1 MKQLLDWIGNRT
13 GAGDL
18 LRAGLYENIPGGAR
32 WRYVW
37 GSTLVLTFF
46 TQLITGMFLWMAYS
60 PSTQTAWESVYY
72 IEHQM
77 QGGSLLRGIHHF
89 TASAMVVLL
98 ALHLMQVVI
107 DGAYRAPREFN
118 FWIGL
123 ILMLLVLGLA
133 LTGYLLPWD
142 QKGFWATS
150 VATNLTGLAPGGE
163 AVRQLAIGGTNYGHH
178 TLTRFFALHAGLLP
192 ALLMFFLVLHLAL
205 FRRHGIT
212 AHRAKDRAAATL
224 WPDQALKDGVAC
236 LAVLA
241 VVVGLALWQKAELG
255 APADP
260 ASPYAAARP
269 EWYFLFLFQM
279 LKHFTGAQEFI
290 GAIFIPA
297 LVVLVL
303 FLMPLVGRW
312 RLGHRFNAAFLLTLF
327 GAAGFLTYQA
337 LHEDYYATWHNV
349 EESQLAGDE
358 KAIQRHRDRL
368 AASRD
373 FLSAR
378 HEARLEAERAIAL
391 AGSPR
396 KIPPTG
402 ALSMLR
408 ADIKA
413 QGRRLFRDHCTQCHA
428 FSGTDTNRNMY
439 VARPSASNLYGFATR
454 QWIAGLLDP
463 QRIDGDHYFGLTAHK
478 DGEMVE
484 WVKEN
489 IGEVDEEDRAGVMAE
504 VELVAAALSA
514 QAKLKVQAEQD
525 QRDAEKIAQGEAL
538 LKDDF
543 ACIECHRFGGE
554 GEREGPDLT
563 GYGSWE
569 WLVAFIS
576 SPEHERFYPE
586 TNDRMPSFAEHL
598 DQPQRN
604 TLTQE
609 QIGILAD
616 WLRSE
621 W

>member
-1 MKQLLDWIGNRT
+1 
-13 GAGDL
+13 
-18 LRAGLYENIPGGAR
+18 
-32 WRYVW
+32 
-37 GSTLVLTFF
+37 
-46 TQLITGMFLWMAYS
+46 
-60 PSTQTAWESVYY
+60 
-72 IEHQM
+72 
-77 QGGSLLRGIHHF
+77 
-89 TASAMVVLL
+89 
-98 ALHLMQVVI
+98 
-107 DGAYRAPREFN
+107 
-118 FWIGL
+118 
-123 ILMLLVLGLA
+123 MLLVLGLA

-142 QKGFWATS
+142 QKGFWATN

-163 AVRQLAIGGTNYGHH
+163 AIRQLVVGGTNYGHQ
-178 TLTRFFALHAGLLP
+178 TLTRFFALHAGVLP
-192 ALLMFFLVLHLAL
+192 ALLMFFLVLHVGL

-212 AHRAKDRAAATL
+212 ARSTQDRADATF
-224 WPDQALKDGVAC
+224 WPDQVLKDSVAC

-241 VVVGLALWQKAELG
+241 VVVGLALWQKADLG

-290 GAIFIPA
+290 GAIVIPA
-297 LVVLVL
+297 IAMLVL
-303 FLMPLVGRW
+303 LLMPLVGRW
-312 RLGHRFNAAFLLTLF
+312 RLGHGFNVAFLLTLF
-327 GAAGFLTYQA
+327 GAAGLLTYQA
-337 LHEDYYATWHNV
+337 LREDYYATWHNV
-349 EESQLAGDE
+349 DESQLAGDE
-358 KAIQRHRDRL
+358 KAIQKHQERL

-373 FLSAR
+373 FLAAR

-408 ADIKA
+408 ADIKT
-413 QGRRLFRDHCTQCHA
+413 QGRRLFRDHCAQCHA
-428 FSGTDTNRNMY
+428 FRDPSGTDTNRDIY
-439 VARPSASNLYGFATR
+439 VARPSSANLYGFATR

-463 QRIDGDHYFGLTAHK
+463 QQIVGDHYFGLTALR
-478 DGEMVE
+478 DGEMVQ

-489 IGEVDEEDRAGVMAE
+489 IGELDEEDRADVMAE

-514 QAKLKVQAEQD
+514 QAKLKIQAEQD
-525 QRDAEKIAQGEAL
+525 QRDAEKIAKGEVL

-543 ACIECHRFGGE
+543 ACIECHRFGDE
-554 GEREGPDLT
+554 GELEPGPDLT
-563 GYGSWE
+563 GYGSRE

-586 TNDRMPSFAEHL
+586 TNDRMPSFAEHP
-598 DQPQRN
+598 DQPRRN

-616 WLRSE
+616 WLRLE
-621 W
+621 WYEVEIEATDE